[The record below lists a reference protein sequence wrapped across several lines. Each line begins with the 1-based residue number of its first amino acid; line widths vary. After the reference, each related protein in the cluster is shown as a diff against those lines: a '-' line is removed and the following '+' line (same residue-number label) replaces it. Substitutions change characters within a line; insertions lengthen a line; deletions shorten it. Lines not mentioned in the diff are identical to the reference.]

1 MARVAPVAKA
11 GAPTAVAAA
20 LERAEREL
28 PLFLNQI
35 GTLAHLPGLVGRLLD
50 LYLAFPRESLLPRP
64 LVELAILTVSHVNA
78 CQYCIVHHSAL
89 GASHG
94 VALDELRALQAGD
107 RRTAPVFD
115 ETERA
120 VIEYAEQVTRDANGV
135 SDELFGRLREH
146 FTEPQIVEL
155 TLRIALCGFF
165 NKFNQALQIDLEP
178 EAVRAFAGLTAGASP
193 NG

>member
-35 GTLAHLPGLVGRLLD
+35 GTLAHLPGIVGRLLD

-94 VALDELRALQAGD
+94 VGLDELRALQAGD
-107 RRTAPVFD
+107 WRTAPVFD

-146 FTEPQIVEL
+146 FTGPQIVEL

-178 EAVRAFAGLTAGASP
+178 EAVRAFAGLTAWASP